1 MVIDLYFNQHKTYA
15 EIVQIEHI
23 SPHDIHV
30 IIKEEEARRQKY
42 KQQELSAK
50 AYMRFSEGKTPL
62 QVAIILNLPAS
73 KVSKLY
79 REYWELRGLDKLNTI
94 YKETNG
100 KIWIFWKLYEEIIK
114 KKRMSIAQVV
124 NVVEIAIHKLP
135 YMESLYQQA
144 K

>member
-1 MVIDLYFNQHKTYA
+1 M
-15 EIVQIEHI
+15 
-23 SPHDIHV
+23 
-30 IIKEEEARRQKY
+30 
-42 KQQELSAK
+42 
-50 AYMRFSEGKTPL
+50 
-62 QVAIILNLPAS
+62 AIILNLPAS

-100 KIWIFWKLYEEIIK
+100 KIWIFWKLYEELIK